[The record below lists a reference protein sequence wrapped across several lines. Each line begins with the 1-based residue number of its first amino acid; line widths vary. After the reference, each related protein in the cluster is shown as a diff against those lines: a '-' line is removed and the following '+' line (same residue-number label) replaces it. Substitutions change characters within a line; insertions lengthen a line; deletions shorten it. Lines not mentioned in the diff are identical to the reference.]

1 MSWKCRGGEEA
12 HGPVL
17 GRLDSGTRGGRAG
30 VYVVENRKGSG
41 AGMPVWSTIRE
52 SSSKSLVVMGVVE

>member
-17 GRLDSGTRGGRAG
+17 GRLDSGTRGDRAG
-30 VYVVENRKGSG
+30 VYVVENRKGLG
-41 AGMPVWSTIRE
+41 AAIPV
-52 SSSKSLVVMGVVE
+52 